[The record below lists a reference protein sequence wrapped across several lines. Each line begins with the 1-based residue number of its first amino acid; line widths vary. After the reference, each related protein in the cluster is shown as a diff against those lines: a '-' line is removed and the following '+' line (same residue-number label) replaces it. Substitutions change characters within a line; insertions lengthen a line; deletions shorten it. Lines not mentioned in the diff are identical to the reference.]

1 VLVYHRKSRGQGVHT
16 SFCSF
21 CKSKPDTLSSG
32 IFYIMKARIKYH
44 DKELPKLKQAHDG
57 EWFDMF
63 AAENCQIRYGETHMI
78 SLGVSI
84 ELPDG
89 YEAIVA
95 PRSSTHKHFGIM
107 CVNGIGV
114 IDNAYKGDNDV
125 WHFPAIGCKGYYDM
139 LGYFH
144 PETSIIHKGDRICQM
159 RIQKCQPSVEFDEVD
174 FLGNADRNGLGSTGR
189 R

>member
-1 VLVYHRKSRGQGVHT
+1 
-16 SFCSF
+16 
-21 CKSKPDTLSSG
+21 
-32 IFYIMKARIKYH
+32 MKVRIKYH
-44 DKELPKLKQAHDG
+44 DKDLPKLKQAHDG

-107 CVNGIGV
+107 CVNGVGI

-125 WHFPAIGCKGYYDM
+125 WHFPAIGSKGFYDA

-144 PETSIIHKGDRICQM
+144 AETSIIHKGDRICQM
-159 RIQKCQPSVEFDEVD
+159 RIQKCQPEFEFEEVD
-174 FLGNADRNGLGSTGR
+174 FLGNADRNGLGSTGKR
-189 R
+189 